1 MDMVWDRSLCLVTR
15 SHIRDVSVC
24 FSFWRVRNG
33 MQFLWTLHL
42 ELIFGF
48 DFLTLHSEPRLI
60 NHCILTI
67 VVLLIVIQYYSRVNF
82 IIVLSIHRILLR
94 NYSIPKR

>member
-1 MDMVWDRSLCLVTR
+1 MDMVWDKSLCLVTR
-15 SHIRDVSVC
+15 SHTRDVSVC
-24 FSFWRVRNG
+24 FSFRIWRVRNG

-60 NHCILTI
+60 NHCIL
-67 VVLLIVIQYYSRVNF
+67 LIVIQYYSRVNF
-82 IIVLSIHRILLR
+82 IIVLSIHRILFR